1 MVKTLWF
8 TKNHGKN
15 AGMGWNDGFIIGQ
28 IGWLNDPKYHRTWMV
43 SWPFFL
49 VDNFPPRAGPGAR
62 RAPTSIFWGLTPPW
76 ADGLCCPS
84 SMRLEW
90 LTSTKAMSE
99 QWNQGYGLG
108 IYLEVLEEHLLLGL
122 LFGVSGLPLSDI
134 GSRCNKSNET
144 TQQICGRS
152 PFSGKLQKEGVFW
165 GQPILR
171 NRQDCLLWSFKWNPH
186 ICWLNS
192 RLCWLHWLHPFFW
205 YQTLCAFAPF
215 VISPSYPWHKTTRL
229 FPAMRMDNW
238 NRKPV
243 DFPNRI
249 NLMVDSCRL
258 YCWS

>member
-1 MVKTLWF
+1 MIRSITEFGWF
-8 TKNHGKN
+8 HDPFSLSITFRPVQGPERAELRHRFFEAWHHHGL
-15 AGMGWNDGFIIGQ
+15 MGCAVQ
-28 IGWLNDPKYHRTWMV
+28 
-43 SWPFFL
+43 
-49 VDNFPPRAGPGAR
+49 AA
-62 RAPTSIFWGLTPPW
+62 WGSN
-76 ADGLCCPS
+76 G
-84 SMRLEW
+84 

-99 QWNQGYGLG
+99 QWNQGYGLC

-122 LFGVSGLPLSDI
+122 VFGVSGLPLSDI

-144 TQQICGRS
+144 TQQIWRRSS

-192 RLCWLHWLHPFFW
+192 RLCWLHWLHSFFW
-205 YQTLCAFAPF
+205 YQTLCAFAPL

-249 NLMVDSCRL
+249 NPMVDSCRL